1 MMRGHN
7 PLVTTRVSSSTM
19 KFTAAGVLAI
29 LIGATGT

>member
-1 MMRGHN
+1 MRGQKQA
-7 PLVTTRVSSSTM
+7 LKTRSFSTM